1 MSESVTLPPQAASVG
16 AGRRFVLERA
26 TTWGL
31 AELADTAVLLT
42 SELLTNSVLH
52 ARTDIELSIDRLPDG
67 SLEICVRDA
76 SDVSPRRR
84 RHSPDGTTG
93 RGIELLDR
101 LAASWEVTTQGT
113 GKCVRFVVAAGV
125 DPWAAFTD
133 DSFADVDL

>member
-1 MSESVTLPPQAASVG
+1 MLPPLAASVG
-16 AGRRFVLERA
+16 AGRRFVLEHA
-26 TTWGL
+26 TAWGL
-31 AELADTAVLLT
+31 EQLADTAVLLT

-52 ARTDIELSIDRLPDG
+52 ARTDIELSVARLDDG

-76 SDVSPRRR
+76 SRVSPRRR

-101 LAASWEVTTQGT
+101 LASSWEVTTQDA
-113 GKCVRFVVAAGV
+113 GKVVRFVVAAGA

-133 DSFADVDL
+133 GAFADADL